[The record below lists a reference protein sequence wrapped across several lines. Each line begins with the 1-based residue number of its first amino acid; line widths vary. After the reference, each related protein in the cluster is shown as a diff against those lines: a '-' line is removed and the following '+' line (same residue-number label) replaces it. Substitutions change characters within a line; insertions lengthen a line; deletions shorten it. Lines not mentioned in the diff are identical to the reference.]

1 VSTRL
6 IHAAHAVATA
16 GRTEPADSFAS
27 IFSPAPATNVAK
39 ANTNKDSTKAHRT
52 SLQATVDARLPIC
65 PDCKCRPVCESTT
78 KTLTGFMTC
87 DMKMRYSQYTS
98 IITKPQRMLNR
109 DTPFVEVGVIT
120 NWVGDGRSAEH
131 STMDLLE
138 PRFSDCLRWSS
149 GTWSTAS
156 WKATVGLDHSRT
168 RTLYRFRLVDTVLS
182 NSDCQMNNP
191 NRIN

>member
-1 VSTRL
+1 VTTLL
-6 IHAAHAVATA
+6 IHAAHAVANA
-16 GRTEPADSFAS
+16 GRTEPAPSFAS
-27 IFSPAPATNVAK
+27 IFSPAFTINVAN
-39 ANTNKDSTKAHRT
+39 ANTNKDSKTAHCT

-78 KTLTGFMTC
+78 KTLTGLITC
-87 DMKMRYSQYTS
+87 DMKVRYSQYTS
-98 IITKPQRMLNR
+98 TITNPHRMLNR
-109 DTPFVEVGVIT
+109 DTPFVEVEVIT
-120 NWVGDGRSAEH
+120 NSVGDGRSAEY

-168 RTLYRFRLVDTVLS
+168 RTVYRFRLVDSVLTKF
-182 NSDCQMNNP
+182 
-191 NRIN
+191 